1 MEKSKKHEAATQFAK
16 LQRAQDA
23 KKALSDYE
31 IAAAEVRAKT
41 ERLRALRLAR
51 DGAAPPGVPAAA
63 QRKRQKKAKS
73 AGLSEWLDEQSKGGR
88 RS

>member
-1 MEKSKKHEAATQFAK
+1 VEKSKKHEASAQFAK

-23 KKALSDYE
+23 KKAVSEYE

-51 DGAAPPGVPAAA
+51 DGDAPPAAPAAA
-63 QRKRQKKAKS
+63 RPKKQKKAKS
-73 AGLSEWLDEQSKGGR
+73 AGLSEWLDEQSKEGR
-88 RS
+88 RG